1 MCVSHLMKWLS
12 EKKEFL
18 RSSTGGR
25 LLNLFK
31 SSRFYSH
38 NCHFVSRCLGIFIS
52 NDTHFL
58 EIGIW

>member
-25 LLNLFK
+25 LSNVYK
-31 SSRFYSH
+31 SYKYTGYFLGSLL
-38 NCHFVSRCLGIFIS
+38 CLYVK
-52 NDTHFL
+52 DK
-58 EIGIW
+58 E